1 MNWDLWVPGL
11 GHNEEHS
18 SAPQAITAMELGAQE
33 RAKLEGSAFCGQSP
47 ALVDRAWLEVS
58 MTLEFNKPVRVDQ

>member
-18 SAPQAITAMELGAQE
+18 STPQAATAVELGAQE
-33 RAKLEGSAFCGQSP
+33 RAKLEGSAFCGQCP
-47 ALVDRAWLEVS
+47 ALVDRAWLEAS
-58 MTLEFNKPVRVDQ
+58 ITFEFNKPVWVDQ